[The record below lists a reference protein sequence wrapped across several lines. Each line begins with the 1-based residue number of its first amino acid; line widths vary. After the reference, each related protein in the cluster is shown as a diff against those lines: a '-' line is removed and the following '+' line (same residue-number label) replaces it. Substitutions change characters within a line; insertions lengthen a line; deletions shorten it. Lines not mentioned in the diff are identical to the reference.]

1 MRYLIIG
8 DVHGV
13 YAPFKRAV
21 DFAMDK
27 DIHIISVGD
36 LVDNGPDGYK
46 IVKEMNDLVK
56 QGKASMIW
64 GNHEY
69 KIHRWILGNPVQL
82 GPPNLVTTDEME
94 TNQDFVEV
102 FVELM
107 QSAEDFIRLGKS
119 IYITHAGMNP
129 EYWTSITDVLTKKDK
144 KYMKFGNTDPSKGE
158 YPYRGQV
165 YPYREYSWT
174 EQVPA
179 GVSLFVGHDPR
190 PMIGVPDFDNFQD
203 TPHVE
208 KSNKGGRTI
217 FLDCGAGKGGN
228 LFGALVNKDTPEE
241 VEYINFGAE

>member
-21 DFAMDK
+21 DFAK
-27 DIHIISVGD
+27 DNDYHLISVGD

-46 IVKEMNDLVK
+46 IVKDMNSLVK
-56 QGKASMIW
+56 DGKASMIW
-64 GNHEY
+64 GNHEW

-94 TNQDFVEV
+94 TNQDFIEV
-102 FVELM
+102 FVDLM
-107 QSAEDFIRLGKS
+107 QTAQDFIKLGDS

-129 EYWTSITDVLTKKDK
+129 KFWNSLTDVLTKLDK
-144 KYMKFGNTDPSKGE
+144 KYMKFGNTDPTKGE

-174 EQVPA
+174 DEIPQ
-179 GVSLFVGHDPR
+179 GVTLYVGHDPR
-190 PMIGVPDFDNFQD
+190 PMVGVPDFDNFQD
-203 TPHVE
+203 APETI
-208 KSNKGGRTI
+208 KSSKGGRTV

-228 LFGALVNKDTPEE
+228 LFGAVVNKDTSEE
-241 VEYINFGAE
+241 VTFIDFGKE